1 MSKSMIDK
9 ATFGRIV
16 TTAIR
21 DSADV
26 FTSMNVYLMTAE
38 RMIRQEYI
46 GNTLFETF
54 DMLPEDVQEE
64 AKKAICLEAFYI
76 AIPFLDLVLTST
88 GFGIVSNTNV
98 APASKDRVASLSN
111 QVRNSRDNALDE
123 LLVLLHEQ
131 DAIGWNK
138 QPVAQFQIASL
149 FWKAQDLRS
158 HAGMPDVYR
167 TDLLKLRPRISE
179 AEEIC
184 RSNISSVYFDHLI
197 TSVRTNQISDD
208 DSLIIMLLR
217 SAIGAHLTD
226 STRLFRTL
234 MNRIIN
240 TLEDNIEKYPA
251 YQESEAYKVKHFEYY
266 KNEQEDSTFFWG

>member
-1 MSKSMIDK
+1 MKRITIDK

-21 DSADV
+21 DSVDV
-26 FTSMNVYLMTAE
+26 FTAMDVYLLTAE
-38 RMIRQEYI
+38 RMIREEYI
-46 GNTLFETF
+46 GQTLFENF
-54 DMLPEDVQEE
+54 DTLPEDVQEE

-111 QVRNSRDNALDE
+111 QVKNSRDNALDG
-123 LLVLLHEQ
+123 LLILLHELEN
-131 DAIGWNK
+131 DNWNK

-158 HAGMPDVYR
+158 YAGMPDAYR

-179 AEEIC
+179 AEEIS

-217 SAIGAHLTD
+217 SAIGAHLAN
-226 STRLFRTL
+226 SMRQFRAL
-234 MNRIIN
+234 MDRIIN
-240 TLEDNIEKYPA
+240 TLEDNIEKYPV